1 MKAILR
7 LRLEHQKKWTHR
19 KHSILRQLGVYHLKA
34 SFTRLIPTLQ
44 TMRIRIRSKARSLS
58 ESTDRL
64 FAGACEKFPE
74 RSPTACLIEKKKTY
88 FPSVRIGVCLELC
101 PSKSTEITSISSSR
115 APVDA
120 PYSHLRSPLLASK
133 AVLSSWSLVVICA
146 LITRVTFK
154 PEMRLVPARRTYYI
168 RTSIYGM

>member
-1 MKAILR
+1 M
-7 LRLEHQKKWTHR
+7 
-19 KHSILRQLGVYHLKA
+19 RQLGVYHLKA